1 LHSINRPGG
10 AIGFS
15 VANDTLRRGY
25 VLVAGMSIFW
35 GVSWPIMKIA
45 LMEIPPWTFRT
56 LSLVC
61 SGVGFLILAKASGL
75 KLTVDRSQWAPLVL
89 VAMFN
94 VTGWHLGS
102 AHGISRLESGR
113 AAILGF
119 TMPLWAAVLSTVV
132 LREKLSPPKL
142 AGLVLGMTGVLM
154 LIQPQMTV
162 IGDAPAGVLFML
174 GAALSWGV
182 GTVLLKRFQWTMP
195 VILLTGWQLIIGS
208 IPVVLGTALF
218 EPFPAIAQWSV
229 NAILSM
235 LYVIAFPMLFCHWA
249 WFSVVRIFP
258 ASVAAISTLAIPVIG
273 VFSSAA
279 LLGEQVGMIEGAAL
293 ALVTS
298 ALAIVLLW
306 RKNLGVK

>member
-1 LHSINRPGG
+1 
-10 AIGFS
+10 
-15 VANDTLRRGY
+15 
-25 VLVAGMSIFW
+25 
-35 GVSWPIMKIA
+35 
-45 LMEIPPWTFRT
+45 
-56 LSLVC
+56 
-61 SGVGFLILAKASGL
+61 
-75 KLTVDRSQWAPLVL
+75 
-89 VAMFN
+89 
-94 VTGWHLGS
+94 
-102 AHGISRLESGR
+102 
-113 AAILGF
+113 
-119 TMPLWAAVLSTVV
+119 
-132 LREKLSPPKL
+132 
-142 AGLVLGMTGVLM
+142 
-154 LIQPQMTV
+154 MTV